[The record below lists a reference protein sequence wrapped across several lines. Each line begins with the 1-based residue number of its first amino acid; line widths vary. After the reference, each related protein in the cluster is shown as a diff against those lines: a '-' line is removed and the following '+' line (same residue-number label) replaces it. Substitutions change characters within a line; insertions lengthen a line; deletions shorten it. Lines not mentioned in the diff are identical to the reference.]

1 MTAMNDIFSFKRF
14 GRTLRH
20 DIIGTANRAGLS
32 MLLTPAIVLLAVA
45 LVMQLYDLIFMYR
58 FGEEIPVYPV
68 ARFVILC
75 ITHIILMLFMAT
87 SSFGH
92 LTDRRNNITQLMLPA
107 STLEKFLSITI
118 IYYIFTPI
126 VIFLAGWAGDTLI
139 ALTGL
144 GGFTGYMNPADMAHS
159 IDKFYGEIL
168 VPGMAPVLNHAL
180 WSWLA
185 GYFMAAAF
193 VLLCAILFKSY
204 KVLKTIAVYLGLSLV
219 LGNLQTI
226 FFGKKVLFLME
237 GIETQSAEQAEYIPM
252 QIFDT
257 ADKLLQ
263 YGLIFSIVAFIAL
276 SIAIY
281 YRLRTVK
288 S

>member
-32 MLLTPAIVLLAVA
+32 MLLTPVIVLLAVA

-144 GGFTGYMNPADMAHS
+144 GGFTGYMNPADMVHS
-159 IDKFYGEIL
+159 IDKFYGEVF

-185 GYFMAAAF
+185 GYFMVAAF

>member
-1 MTAMNDIFSFKRF
+1 
-14 GRTLRH
+14 
-20 DIIGTANRAGLS
+20 
-32 MLLTPAIVLLAVA
+32 
-45 LVMQLYDLIFMYR
+45 
-58 FGEEIPVYPV
+58 
-68 ARFVILC
+68 
-75 ITHIILMLFMAT
+75 MLFMAT

-159 IDKFYGEIL
+159 IDKFYGEVF

-180 WSWLA
+180 WSWIA
-185 GYFMAAAF
+185 GYFMVAAF

-226 FFGKKVLFLME
+226 FFGKKVLLLME
-237 GIETQSAEQAEYIPM
+237 GIEPQSAEQAEYIPM
-252 QIFDT
+252 QILDT
-257 ADKLLQ
+257 ADELLQ
-263 YGLIFSIVAFIAL
+263 YGLISSIVAFIVL

>member
-32 MLLTPAIVLLAVA
+32 MLLTPAIVLLAAA
-45 LVMQLYDLIFMYR
+45 LIMQLYDLIFMYR
-58 FGEEIPVYPV
+58 FAEEIPVYPV

-118 IYYIFTPI
+118 IYYIFTPT

-144 GGFTGYMNPADMAHS
+144 GGFTGYMNPVDMVYS

-168 VPGMAPVLNHAL
+168 VPGMDSVLNHAL

-185 GYFMAAAF
+185 SYFMAAAF

-237 GIETQSAEQAEYIPM
+237 EIETQSAEQAEYIPM

>member
-32 MLLTPAIVLLAVA
+32 MLLTPVIVLLAVA

-159 IDKFYGEIL
+159 IDKFYGEVF

-180 WSWLA
+180 WSWLVC
-185 GYFMAAAF
+185 YFMVAAF

-226 FFGKKVLFLME
+226 FFGKKVLLLME
-237 GIETQSAEQAEYIPM
+237 GIEPQSAEQAEYIPM
-252 QIFDT
+252 QILDT
-257 ADKLLQ
+257 ADELLQ
-263 YGLIFSIVAFIAL
+263 YGLISSIVAFIVL

>member
-159 IDKFYGEIL
+159 IDKFYGE
-168 VPGMAPVLNHAL
+168 VFVAGMAPVLNHAL
-180 WSWLA
+180 WSWLV
-185 GYFMAAAF
+185 GYFMVAAF

-226 FFGKKVLFLME
+226 FFGKKVLLLME
-237 GIETQSAEQAEYIPM
+237 GIEPQSAEQAEYIPM
-252 QIFDT
+252 QILDT
-257 ADKLLQ
+257 ADELLQ
-263 YGLIFSIVAFIAL
+263 YGLISSIVAFIVL